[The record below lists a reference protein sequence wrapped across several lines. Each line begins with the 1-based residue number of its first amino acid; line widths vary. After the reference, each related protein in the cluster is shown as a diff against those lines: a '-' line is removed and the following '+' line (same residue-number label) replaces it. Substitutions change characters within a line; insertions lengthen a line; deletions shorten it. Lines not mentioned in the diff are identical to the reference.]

1 MYFINSPS
9 MVKEDDKIPLKD
21 IVKLLNNRLSH
32 LPIDSNT
39 TNVVIMDCM
48 KYGELSFNY
57 FGF

>member
-1 MYFINSPS
+1 